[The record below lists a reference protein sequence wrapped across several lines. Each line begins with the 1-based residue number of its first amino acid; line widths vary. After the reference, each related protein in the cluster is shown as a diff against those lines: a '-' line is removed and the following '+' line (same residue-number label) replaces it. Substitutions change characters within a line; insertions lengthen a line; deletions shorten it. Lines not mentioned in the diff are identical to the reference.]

1 MRAPNRSRAA
11 AAHRAEA
18 LEVRAVGDRACIVDL
33 PDLDSVLALAAIL
46 RERRFPGVIDI
57 VPAART
63 VLVRCADRAS
73 ARRVSA
79 EVAGLPARIAGFART
94 MLGETARVAVIDV
107 VYDGADLAFV
117 GARTGL
123 GTAGVIAAHTAA
135 RWTAAFGGF
144 APGFLYLT
152 GGGGALDVPRR
163 DTPRER
169 VEAGSVALAGGFS
182 AVYPG
187 ASPGGWQVIGRT
199 SARVWDAAREP
210 AALLAPGDTVTF
222 RAVREQIVLPG
233 GAPGAAARADA
244 PAAENATSPPE
255 TARPV
260 AAEVVLTVLDPG
272 LQTLVQDAGRPGHAA
287 IGVSPSGAADR
298 RALAAANLAV
308 GNAAGDAGLETLNAA
323 LSLRAEA
330 DAVVALAGTDAA
342 ATIEGVG
349 GERRP
354 VPHGATAF
362 AVRRGETLHVGPAS
376 LGLRGVLAV
385 RGGIAAP
392 GAIGSA
398 SRDILSGLGPA
409 PLAAGDVL
417 ARGAAHAPEAADS
430 GERTSEP
437 AAPTAR
443 SGPARPPGDRAVL
456 RFVPGPRDDWFDA
469 AAREALTSREWRL
482 APASNRV
489 GLRFDGAPL
498 ARSRSGE
505 LPSEGTVRGSIQV
518 PPDGLPVLFL
528 ADHPVTGGYPVI
540 GTVVDADTDVAAQ
553 LRPGAGVRFLP
564 VDADDDGL
572 DEAHVAEAPPCAA
585 IPETVRVSLE
595 VDGRRVAVA
604 VPRALAA
611 ALDRLAEAEAPE
623 GAGPD
628 ADAVRAA
635 LIAEIL
641 AAHGSR

>member
-1 MRAPNRSRAA
+1 MRARNRSHAA
-11 AAHRAEA
+11 AAPRAGA
-18 LEVRAVGDRACIVDL
+18 FAVRPVGDRACIIDL

-73 ARRVSA
+73 ARRISA
-79 EVAGLPARIAGFART
+79 EVAGLPAGIAGFART

-107 VYDGADLAFV
+107 VYDGPDLDVV
-117 GARTGL
+117 GAHTGL
-123 GTAGVIAAHTAA
+123 GAAGVIAAHTGA

-152 GGGGALDVPRR
+152 GGDGALDAPRR

-199 SARVWDAAREP
+199 SARIWDAEREP

-222 RAVREQIVLPG
+222 RAVREQIALPG
-233 GAPGAAARADA
+233 VAVGAAARLAGEP
-244 PAAENATSPPE
+244 PAGAG
-255 TARPV
+255 
-260 AAEVVLTVLDPG
+260 VVLTVLDPG

-308 GNAAGDAGLETLNAA
+308 GNAAGAPALETLNAA

-330 DAVVALAGTDAA
+330 DAVIALAGTDAEA
-342 ATIEGVG
+342 VIDDAH

-354 VPHGATAF
+354 APHDATAF
-362 AVRRGETLHVGPAS
+362 DVHRGETLHVGPAAR
-376 LGLRGVLAV
+376 GLRGVLAV
-385 RGGIAAP
+385 RGGIATP
-392 GAIGSA
+392 GALGSA

-409 PLAAGDVL
+409 PLAAGDIL
-417 ARGAAHAPEAADS
+417 ARGAACAPEAADS
-430 GERTSEP
+430 AERSSEHG
-437 AAPTAR
+437 APTAR

-469 AAREALTSREWRL
+469 TAREALTAREWRL

-498 ARSRSGE
+498 VRSQSGE

-553 LRPGAGVRFLP
+553 LRPGARVRFLP
-564 VDADDDGL
+564 VDADDGGL
-572 DEAHVAEAPPCAA
+572 DQALAGGEDPGAA

-595 VDGRRVAVA
+595 VDGRRIAVA

-611 ALDRLAEAEAPE
+611 ALDRLADAP
-623 GAGPD
+623 GGDGPD
-628 ADAVRAA
+628 VDAVRAA